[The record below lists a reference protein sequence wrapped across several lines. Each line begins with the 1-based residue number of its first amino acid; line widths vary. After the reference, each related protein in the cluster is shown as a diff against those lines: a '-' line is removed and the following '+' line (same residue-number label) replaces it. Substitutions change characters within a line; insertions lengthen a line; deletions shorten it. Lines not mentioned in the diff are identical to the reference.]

1 VFDPRAVSD
10 RSTFDQ
16 PTLLSQGID
25 DVMVNGILVRENG
38 LATGKQAGEKL
49 HRTEHMPTRPQ
60 ARGQRKI
67 SASFLLPGAAG
78 AKRASTLVDLSIAQA
93 ASSHHATGHFRLV
106 ENHRR
111 LLEMVTLGDLQI
123 DTGWASFTGIA
134 RLANGAEEPVVVI
147 LDQNDPLQPGK
158 SMISVEGIRF
168 RFESYHPGRILDL
181 DRQDETSSVS
191 TPG

>member
-1 VFDPRAVSD
+1 
-10 RSTFDQ
+10 
-16 PTLLSQGID
+16 
-25 DVMVNGILVRENG
+25 
-38 LATGKQAGEKL
+38 
-49 HRTEHMPTRPQ
+49 
-60 ARGQRKI
+60 
-67 SASFLLPGAAG
+67 
-78 AKRASTLVDLSIAQA
+78 VDLSIAQA